1 MPPRSALPGF
11 GAGRGHPPI
20 TREEHPMIE
29 NTPNK
34 PAGGLKAVRDF
45 FGMKLADMKNEWT
58 NGGLTDQD
66 KAEILAGL
74 TDGSLTY

>member
-1 MPPRSALPGF
+1 
-11 GAGRGHPPI
+11 
-20 TREEHPMIE
+20 MIE
-29 NTPNK
+29 QTPNK

-45 FGMKLADMKNEWT
+45 FGLKLADMKAEWT

-74 TDGSLTY
+74 TDGTLTY

>member
-1 MPPRSALPGF
+1 
-11 GAGRGHPPI
+11 
-20 TREEHPMIE
+20 MIE

-45 FGMKLADMKNEWT
+45 FGMNLQQMKAEWT
-58 NGGLTDQD
+58 SGGLTDQD